1 MESNTAQTE
10 EKQQAA
16 FFIVSTSKL
25 FKMYILTL
33 GLYGLYWFYKN
44 WKLQKALH
52 NLDVMPI
59 PRAIFSIFF
68 THSLF
73 RRISD
78 TIDREGISCKFN
90 ASLMAWIYV
99 VSLLGSSIIAQL
111 GKMNTIPNVFQLFD
125 LVGILVSVYP
135 LMNAQDAIN
144 QINGDI
150 VGITNS
156 EYSWHNILLMIFGVI
171 IWILSLLGLLA
182 VILGGQI
189 HS

>member
-1 MESNTAQTE
+1 METNTAQNE
-10 EKQQAA
+10 EKRQAA
-16 FFIVSTSKL
+16 FFTVSTPKL

-44 WKLQKALH
+44 WKLQKMLH

-78 TIDREGISCKFN
+78 TIEQEGVSYKFN

-99 VSLLGSSIIAQL
+99 GSLVISNIIAQL
-111 GKMNTIPNVFQLFD
+111 GKMGILPHTLQLFD
-125 LVGILVSVYP
+125 LAGILISVYP
-135 LMNAQDAIN
+135 LMHAQDAIN

-150 VGITNS
+150 VGVSNS

-171 IWILSLLGLLA
+171 IWVLTLLGYMIIIMDKS
-182 VILGGQI
+182 VN
-189 HS
+189 